1 MPERSM
7 LISGA
12 SGFLGGALYQK
23 AVHLW
28 RVTALC
34 HSTSMPGMMPVDL
47 TDTDKVH
54 TTVRTVKPRVILH
67 LAANANL
74 DVCEKDPQQAHAVNT
89 AATATLLQAAD
100 DIGARLIFVSTDMVF
115 DGRQGNYHELDPV
128 APLSVYGHTK
138 VAAEKLLLASK
149 GPHVVARAALIYGR
163 PRLGGSSFSEWIE
176 KRLQARQPVSLYRD
190 QFRTPVWVENLADQL
205 LELAANDYC
214 GILHCAGS
222 ERIDRLEFGR
232 ILCEKAGYDAHLLI
246 PSSMHDHATTAP
258 RPVDV
263 SLNVELAGQVLHTPL
278 LSVEEGIS
286 HMTGKA

>member
-1 MPERSM
+1 MTERAM

-12 SGFLGGALYQK
+12 SGFLGGALYHK

-34 HSTSMPGMMPVDL
+34 HSKSMPGMLPVDL
-47 TDTDKVH
+47 TDAAK
-54 TTVRTVKPRVILH
+54 VRTIVRAVKPRVILH

-74 DVCEKDPQQAHAVNT
+74 DSCEKEPQQAHAVNV

-100 DIGARLIFVSTDMVF
+100 DIGARLVFVSTDMVF
-115 DGRQGNYHELDPV
+115 DGHQGNYHELDPV
-128 APLSVYGHTK
+128 APLSVYGDTK
-138 VAAEKLLLASK
+138 VAAEKRVLAAK

-176 KRLQARQPVSLYRD
+176 KRLQARQPVTLYND

-205 LELAANDYC
+205 LELACNDYC

-222 ERIDRLEFGR
+222 ERIDRLGFGR
-232 ILCEKAGYDAHLLI
+232 ILCQKAGYDAHLLI
-246 PSSMHDHATTAP
+246 PSSMHDHITPAP
-258 RPVDV
+258 RPADV
-263 SLNVELAGQVLHTPL
+263 SLNVELARQILHTPL

-286 HMTGKA
+286 QMTAKA